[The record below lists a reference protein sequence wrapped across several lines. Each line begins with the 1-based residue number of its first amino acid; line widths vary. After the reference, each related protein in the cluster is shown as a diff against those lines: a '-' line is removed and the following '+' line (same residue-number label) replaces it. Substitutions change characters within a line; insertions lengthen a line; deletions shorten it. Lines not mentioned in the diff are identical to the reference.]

1 MEPLV
6 QVMQRRAAWIVRY
19 NGTEQAVLGSQ
30 ERALEAARSLLES
43 TGGLILV
50 HGHTGAIVA
59 RQTVPSPIPHRVLA
73 RA

>member
-6 QVMQRRAAWIVRY
+6 QVMQRRAAWIVRF

-50 HGHTGAIVA
+50 HCPRGSIVDRVA
-59 RQTVPSPIPHRVLA
+59 VESPVIHRVLA
-73 RA
+73 RI